1 VKLHDQFKGTDL
13 VILKVAIKDKEE
25 DVRKY
30 KSDFNI
36 STPLFIDVDAR
47 MADSYGVQSHPETF
61 FINREGKIIGRVFGD
76 KDWAS
81 KSMTKLI
88 QYLLEEKK

>member
-1 VKLHDQFKGTDL
+1 VKLHEQFKGTDL

-25 DVRKY
+25 DVKKY

-36 STPLFIDVDAR
+36 SFPLLIDEDAKL
-47 MADSYGVQSHPETF
+47 ANAYGVQSHPETF
-61 FINREGKIIGRVFGD
+61 FINREGKIVGRVFGD

-81 KSMTKLI
+81 RSLRSLI
-88 QYLLEEKK
+88 EYLLKEKK

>member
-1 VKLHDQFKGTDL
+1 MKLHEQFKGTDL
-13 VILKVAIKDKEE
+13 VILKIAIKDKEE
-25 DVRKY
+25 DVKKY

-36 STPLFIDVDAR
+36 SFPLLIDEDAKL
-47 MADSYGVQSHPETF
+47 ANAYGVQSHPETF

-81 KSMTKLI
+81 KPMRYLI
-88 QYLLEEKK
+88 DQLLKERK